1 MSDADRS
8 AAGGTDQ
15 AGRVRL
21 AAVLVAVGLGVQAGT
36 LLSPSYVAFLTFAG
50 VGVVSTV
57 AGMALFATLLR
68 RR

>member
-8 AAGGTDQ
+8 GAGEARL

-21 AAVLVAVGLGVQAGT
+21 ATALVAVGLGVQAAT

-50 VGVVSTV
+50 VGVASTV